1 MSTTDDCGLRRGD
14 LVDVESRTLRGG
26 ARAPGGPGV
35 VEETYTPGRVTGGR
49 VVLVRLDSGQSRL
62 ADVALVHPRAGR
74 AVGA

>member
-1 MSTTDDCGLRRGD
+1 MSTTDCGLRRGD

-35 VEETYTPGRVTGGR
+35 VEETFMPGRATGDR
-49 VVLVRLDSGQSRL
+49 VVLVRLESGASRL
-62 ADVALVHPRAGR
+62 ADVALVHPRAAG